1 MMKPRGRDAERA
13 DGILDR
19 LRGDAAT
26 PDRGAWTR
34 LRRELSARAAGAGL
48 VEVAFERHDSPLGA
62 IVVAATPEGIVRIG
76 LPSEPEDEV
85 LSELARRLS
94 PRVLRSSPKTVER
107 ARRQL
112 DEYFAGRR
120 KRFAVPLDWCLT
132 SGFRREVLRATEQ
145 IPYGTT
151 RSYREIAREAGRPT
165 AYRAAGTAL
174 ATNPLPIVV
183 PCHRVLPTGGGL
195 GEYRG
200 GSAAKARLLGLEG
213 AV

>member
-1 MMKPRGRDAERA
+1 MKNARGKDE
-13 DGILDR
+13 GILGR
-19 LRGDAAT
+19 LRGD
-26 PDRGAWTR
+26 
-34 LRRELSARAAGAGL
+34 RAAPDAAAWERMRDALAGRATSAGL
-48 VEVAFERHDSPLGA
+48 VEVAFERHDTPLGA
-62 IVVAATPEGIVRIG
+62 IVLAATTAGLVLIG

-85 LSELARRLS
+85 LDELALRLS

-120 KRFAVPLDWCLT
+120 KRFAVPLDWRLT

-145 IPYGTT
+145 IPYGRTS
-151 RSYREIAREAGRPT
+151 SYREIARDAGRPT
-165 AYRAAGTAL
+165 AYRATGTAL

-183 PCHRVLPTGGGL
+183 PCHRVLPTSGGL
-195 GEYRG
+195 GQYRG
-200 GSAAKARLLGLEG
+200 GIAAKARLLDLEG

>member
-1 MMKPRGRDAERA
+1 MTNPDQRIEAENDALLR
-13 DGILDR
+13 R
-19 LRGDAAT
+19 LRGGDT
-26 PDRGAWTR
+26 PADEDGFARAR
-34 LRRELSARAAGAGL
+34 SELAARAARAGL
-48 VEVAFERHDSPLGA
+48 VEVAFERHDTPLGA
-62 IVVAATPEGIVRIG
+62 IVVAATAEGIVRIG
-76 LPSEPEDEV
+76 LPSEPEDDV
-85 LSELARRLS
+85 LDELAHRLS

-107 ARRQL
+107 ARREI

-120 KRFAVPLDWCLT
+120 KRFAIPLDWRLT

-145 IPYGTT
+145 IPYGSTS
-151 RSYREIAREAGRPT
+151 SYREVARDAGRPT

-174 ATNPLPIVV
+174 ATNPLPILV

-200 GSAAKARLLGLEG
+200 GTAAKARLLGLEG